1 MDRQL
6 HLWGAADDV
15 PRDLYVRGEHRDVIL
30 QMTVLRR
37 QETETLAAEILRV
50 GEQRETSA

>member
-1 MDRQL
+1 M
-6 HLWGAADDV
+6 
-15 PRDLYVRGEHRDVIL
+15 IL

>member
-6 HLWGAADDV
+6 HLWGAADDD

-37 QETETLAAEILRV
+37 QETEALAAEILRV